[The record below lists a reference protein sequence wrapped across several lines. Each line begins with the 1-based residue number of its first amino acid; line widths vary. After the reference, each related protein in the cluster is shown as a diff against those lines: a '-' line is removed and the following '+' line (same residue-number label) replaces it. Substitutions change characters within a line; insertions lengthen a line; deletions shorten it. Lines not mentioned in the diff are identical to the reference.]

1 MIVISHLTKR
11 YGKITALNDVSCT
24 FDNGQVTAIMGEN
37 GAGKSTLLKICAGI
51 LPFDAGEI
59 SIDGYSLLTTP
70 LQARKETGY
79 LPEVPELY
87 DRLTGREFLYYI
99 ASLRKIQRAQTL
111 IENYAHF
118 IGIEEALDYELG
130 SYSKGMKQ
138 KISMISAI
146 LHTPNNLLLD
156 EPVYGLD
163 PLSSR
168 TIQEFITERKGTT
181 VIATHSTQL
190 VERVADVV
198 YFLIKG
204 RIITSD
210 KVDSLVQQHGSIEH
224 AYFYYKEGHHA

>member
-1 MIVISHLTKR
+1 
-11 YGKITALNDVSCT
+11 
-24 FDNGQVTAIMGEN
+24 
-37 GAGKSTLLKICAGI
+37 
-51 LPFDAGEI
+51 
-59 SIDGYSLLTTP
+59 
-70 LQARKETGY
+70 
-79 LPEVPELY
+79 
-87 DRLTGREFLYYI
+87 
-99 ASLRKIQRAQTL
+99 
-111 IENYAHF
+111 
-118 IGIEEALDYELG
+118 
-130 SYSKGMKQ
+130 
-138 KISMISAI
+138 MISAI

-198 YFLIKG
+198 YFLMKG